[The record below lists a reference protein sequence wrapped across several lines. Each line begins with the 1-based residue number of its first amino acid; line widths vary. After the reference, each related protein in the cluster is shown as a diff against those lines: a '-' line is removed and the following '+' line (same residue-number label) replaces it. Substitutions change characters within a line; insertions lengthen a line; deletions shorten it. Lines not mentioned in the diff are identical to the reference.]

1 MYECGKTM
9 KKSKEITQ
17 NSRQLPLGVGEPFGE
32 QHIRVFK
39 GNDNIFLKLG
49 NRYAN
54 IYFTLFLQT
63 CEYVIYTVLLHR
75 YIFFIFKCLNYTTR
89 DSYFGKKKISQ
100 LVFILIS
107 TEISGRR
114 NTFLGRRKEA
124 EIYQYYNCSQNSI
137 ITVLITKN

>member
-39 GNDNIFLKLG
+39 GNDNIFLKLD

-54 IYFTLFLQT
+54 IYFTLFFFRPVNML
-63 CEYVIYTVLLHR
+63 YTL
-75 YIFFIFKCLNYTTR
+75 YSFIGIFFFIFKCLNYTTR
-89 DSYFGKKKISQ
+89 DSYFGKKKFLNQFLSLYLLKSLGGEIPSQ
-100 LVFILIS
+100 
-107 TEISGRR
+107 
-114 NTFLGRRKEA
+114 A
-124 EIYQYYNCSQNSI
+124 EEKKLRYISI
-137 ITVLITKN
+137 ITVLRTVL